1 MSNVSDALTTLGGLR
16 PITFNYTSDYV
27 TKTGLPDVTKW
38 GFIAQEFKTVLS
50 EGVTE
55 KSQHGYDDFH
65 MLNTDMLV
73 PILVK
78 AVQELKAEV
87 EALKS

>member
-1 MSNVSDALTTLGGLR
+1 MR
-16 PITFNYTSDYV
+16 PITFNFTSDFLEER
-27 TKTGLPDVTKW
+27 KTTNKKRW
-38 GFIAQEFKTVLS
+38 GFIAQEFKTVIP
-50 EGVTE
+50 EAVTE
-55 KSQHGYDDFH
+55 SKGYGYDDFH
-65 MLNTDMLV
+65 SMNSDMVV

>member
-1 MSNVSDALTTLGGLR
+1 MIKA
-16 PITFNYTSDYV
+16 TFKYKSDYIDS
-27 TKTGLPDVTKW
+27 TGTLDKKRW
-38 GFIAQEFKTVLS
+38 GFLAQEFKTVIPEAVS
-50 EGVTE
+50 E
-55 KSQHGYDDFH
+55 KSHYEYDDFH
-65 MLNTDMLV
+65 TLNSDMLV